1 MIIEDT
7 SDFETFKTKDNVVLN
22 KKLMFKDTL
31 GYLPGNQP
39 YKLYNQFYHHHPD
52 YAVQY
57 DEHMGFSFKSITRS
71 VSKAFKSV
79 TNFVS
84 KPLDQV
90 AKIAAPV
97 MKAVKDVGE
106 FTEDVY
112 DSAKKTVL
120 KTLPPFARS
129 FVSENILTLEKI
141 VTNPVPTVVAITED
155 AGKIAKNIVNETTNA
170 AEFVYHDVTRP
181 AFRVVRNVA
190 NETVFKPIHKVVSIT
205 VLPLLPSSVRDKV
218 EKIIDIP
225 QGAFEGKLTDKT
237 IIDGV
242 KAYYQIQ
249 MLPMKTA
256 GKFANATINTLKKDA
271 ILGPF
276 LDKVD
281 LYSGGLLT
289 SAQSLAAM
297 PDDIYHERDI
307 DWKARLVDALKI
319 YLTVVSA
326 GSIANYAVG
335 LSANAVG
342 TETGLNQTPLGRGVM
357 SVGVAYGGAFAN
369 GNLTNL
375 AIQDVAKNAVIAQV
389 KGETVKHAVA
399 NGWVDDKFTAQM
411 ILSAGG
417 KFYDAAG
424 TDKSLMD
431 TMSEI
436 HDKEFQKYINYQI
449 EKKTSLPITYAHLSD
464 VYNTDWSKLASGV
477 ADAMARLTNVNISS
491 SDGNFLA
498 KMGQNFINEI
508 KRVPENFSNI
518 SQNVLN
524 ELQRSPTNLAKFASA
539 IANEA
544 QRTPDNI
551 AKIAENIAKEGAR
564 ASNNII
570 NEAAR
575 TPENVAEITKNIA
588 REGTRAAENIVN
600 QIARTDWESLIT
612 KYGPDILPFL
622 QNKYPTWRPGDD
634 FTMEM
639 MDDIELNYFQQG
651 LRPEFKNG
659 YLVGGLI
666 GLVALGYLATQD

>member
-7 SDFETFKTKDNVVLN
+7 SDFETFKTKDSVVLN

-31 GYLPGNQP
+31 GYLPANQP

-52 YAVQY
+52 YDVQY
-57 DEHMGFSFKSITRS
+57 DEHMGFFKNITKT

-79 TNFVS
+79 TKFVS

-237 IIDGV
+237 IIEGV

-326 GSIANYAVG
+326 GSIANYAMG

-342 TETGLNQTPLGRGVM
+342 TETGLNQTPLGRGIM
-357 SVGVAYGGAFAN
+357 AVGVAYGGAFAN

-375 AIQDVAKNAVIAQV
+375 AIQDVAKNAVMAQV

-424 TDKSLMD
+424 TDKTLMD

-449 EKKTSLPITYAHLSD
+449 EKKTGLPITYGHLVD
-464 VYNTDWSKLASGV
+464 VYNTDWSKLVEGV
-477 ADAMARLTNVNISS
+477 TDSLANIKGVSLSS
-491 SDGNFLA
+491 SDGSLLA
-498 KMGQNFINEI
+498 KMGQNFLDEI
-508 KRVPENFSNI
+508 KRVPQNFANI
-518 SQNVLN
+518 SQDVLN
-524 ELQRSPTNLAKFASA
+524 EIGRTPENMANFASA
-539 IANEA
+539 IAKEA
-544 QRTPDNI
+544 ERTP
-551 AKIAENIAKEGAR
+551 ENIAEIANNIAREGAR
-564 ASNNII
+564 GVDNVID
-570 NEAAR
+570 EAAR
-575 TPENVAEITKNIA
+575 TPENVSEIASNVG
-588 REGTRAAENIVN
+588 REIVN
-600 QIARTDWESLIT
+600 TDWGSLIT
-612 KYGPDILPFL
+612 KYGPDIIPFL
-622 QNKYPTWRPGDD
+622 QTNHPNFRPGDS
-634 FTMEM
+634 FTP
-639 MDDIELNYFQQG
+639 DILEDIDLNYYQKRSGMRPG
-651 LRPEFKNG
+651 L
-659 YLVGGLI
+659 LVGGIL
-666 GLVALGYLATQD
+666 GLVALGYFATQD